1 LNIPS
6 VPCEGIKTTAT
17 NKDMSQ
23 QLIEKGVHLP
33 AGRPISSTLARGKMD
48 GRISLRPLPGR
59 QEVATTLSL
68 RPSRHQILE
77 LFILFTSQVFNMD
90 RYG

>member
-1 LNIPS
+1 MAA
-6 VPCEGIKTTAT
+6 K
-17 NKDMSQ
+17 NKDVSV
-23 QLIEKGVHLP
+23 QLIEEGAHLP
-33 AGRPISSTLARGKMD
+33 LGRPICSTFVRGKMD

-68 RPSRHQILE
+68 RPSRPQILE
-77 LFILFTSQVFNMD
+77 LFILFASQVFNMD